1 MLSRFFVCTS
11 FLWDVDLVVY
21 MALDFLLG
29 YLFGTIK
36 TTWIIFLISEVPHTQ
51 IAILIESLS
60 FRCFMGL

>member
-1 MLSRFFVCTS
+1 M
-11 FLWDVDLVVY
+11 Y

-36 TTWIIFLISEVPHTQ
+36 TTWIFFLISEVPCTQ

-60 FRCFMGL
+60 FRSFMGL

>member
-21 MALDFLLG
+21 MALEFLLG

-36 TTWIIFLISEVPHTQ
+36 TTWIFFLISEVPCTQ